1 MLDWA
6 SFLFLPKTE
15 QKTWPESGD
24 GCNNMSHM
32 ILKKE
37 SAACV
42 IESYTYEVAIVGT
55 SVIVGY
61 PRHY

>member
-6 SFLFLPKTE
+6 SFLFLPQQNCKRYH
-15 QKTWPESGD
+15 KSGD

-32 ILKKE
+32 ILKKK

-42 IESYTYEVAIVGT
+42 IESYTYEVAIVGA
-55 SVIVGY
+55 SVIVRY
-61 PRHY
+61 PKHY